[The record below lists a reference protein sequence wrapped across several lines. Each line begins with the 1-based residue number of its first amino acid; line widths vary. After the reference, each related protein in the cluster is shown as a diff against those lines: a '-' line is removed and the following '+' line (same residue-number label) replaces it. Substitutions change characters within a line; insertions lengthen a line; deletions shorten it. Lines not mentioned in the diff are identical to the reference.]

1 MTTLDTLCEKLIKTY
16 NTTIID
22 QMPYVLQQALYNDTS
37 SCSTGSYKQ
46 NEKDRTVLAEL
57 IHNHFTK
64 KNERQQL
71 SQHYIGGPC
80 TLTCHWSEQF
90 QKLIYIFGEEHS
102 EETDCKE
109 FPKNKGK
116 NEEETGRMLIE
127 TYLKKFTEIND
138 IYLDIYVEIPAYK
151 QKTLQYL
158 TALSETGSANIRL
171 YKIGTEFAKCM
182 DGYDRNKENCSRSRI
197 HYIDIRNVEDDIHED
212 IDPIS
217 NFIQSCEQ
225 IINNPNQN
233 ENEKK
238 NAFLNIVNTE
248 LGKYIM
254 NGILLEKDSPEYL
267 NFWYGMITN
276 NSYVKKE
283 LDNCDKQMTETIFNF
298 TEKELEGQL
307 LDTSYSDNKQKTVI
321 EFIKETA
328 IFLHYSINDHS
339 IEPATIIYQISI
351 LSNLLILVNSV
362 IVDCYILCRIF
373 KKFNLQPD
381 NPQKRRTTDEPE
393 SPSNIII
400 YAGNTHCNRYRNF
413 LKEIHFTLIAAI
425 GLDSG
430 KSSVKNCI
438 DMTEHDIYGTWS
450 LQPLFSAWP
459 PPIQPSLLQQSTP
472 FTGFGAL
479 PTQQSTPFTGFGAL
493 PTQQSTPFTGFGALP
508 QQQSTPFTGF
518 GALPQQPG
526 GGFGLPSEPKKSESK
541 KERERE
547 QIREAK
553 KLYEEDT
560 KYSNDGKSNT
570 KADHKKSAR
579 KNTGKPY

>member
-1 MTTLDTLCEKLIKTY
+1 
-16 NTTIID
+16 
-22 QMPYVLQQALYNDTS
+22 MPYVLQQALYNNAFA
-37 SCSTGSYKQ
+37 CSTGSYKQ
-46 NEKDRTVLAEL
+46 NDKDRTVLTEL
-57 IHNHFTK
+57 IKNHFAK
-64 KNERQQL
+64 KSERQQL
-71 SQHYIGGPC
+71 SPDYIGGPC

-90 QKLIYIFGEEHS
+90 QKLIYIFGESHS
-102 EETDCKE
+102 DNTDCSN

-116 NEEETGRMLIE
+116 NEEQSGRMLIE
-127 TYLKKFTEIND
+127 TYLKKLTEIND
-138 IYLDIYVEIPAYK
+138 IYLDIFIEIPAYK

-158 TALSETGSANIRL
+158 TPLSETTSANIRL

-182 DGYDRNKENCSRSRI
+182 DGYDRDKENCSRSRI

-393 SPSNIII
+393 TPSNIII
-400 YAGNTHCNRYRNF
+400 YAGNTHCDRYRNF
-413 LKEIHFTLIAAI
+413 LKEIHFRLIADI
-425 GLDSG
+425 GLSSEQ
-430 KSSVKNCI
+430 SSVKNCI
-438 DMTEHDIYGTWS
+438 NMTEYNTNGWS

-472 FTGFGAL
+472 FTGFSAVPTQQSTPFTGFGAVPTQQSTPFTGFGAV

-493 PTQQSTPFTGFGALP
+493 S
-508 QQQSTPFTGF
+508 
-518 GALPQQPG
+518 QQPG

-547 QIREAK
+547 QIREAQ

-560 KYSNDGKSNT
+560 EYGGVGKSDT
-570 KADHKKSAR
+570 KTDHKRRAR
-579 KNTGKPY
+579 KKVPYG